1 MLTLVV
7 LQGPDKGRRFELP
20 DAPLLIGRDS
30 RQLPLT
36 DNTVSRRHCDLRLN
50 ERGEWVLR
58 DLGSSNGTYVNGQRA
73 DRPVTLKLGDQ
84 MRVGRTLLVFG
95 AQLGMVKAGAG
106 VELMG
111 EESGMDSSIINTL
124 PSSDDSMVLAVP
136 EPAVA
141 AMSNLKVLYRLSAA
155 LGSSFKL
162 EQICDVVMDLVFE
175 HVQADRGILFLVD
188 TREPEK
194 VHAKVVRVRDETVK
208 SRTDGGVKSGAHAS
222 NQSAT
227 QTPTGTATTSIQAP
241 EALEK
246 VQASRTIIQTVLR
259 SGDGVLSSNAM
270 ADPRFR
276 KGKSVHDMGIRS
288 CLCVPI
294 KVKKLDARATPVAVS
309 APTASTSAGAATAG
323 TTSAEQ
329 AAIDKRAAEDVIGVI
344 YIDSS
349 VKNYTYSTD
358 QLRLLTSIGLQAGLA
373 IQNARLYQAGLEAE
387 RLAAIGETTAALSHS
402 IKNILQALRGGA
414 DVVEIGLKHA
424 NLEQAR
430 KGWTV
435 VDRNL
440 EKILNL
446 TLNLLAYS
454 RPREPQIAMVN
465 PAALIN
471 ECVELIAPVCNERG
485 AMAVADVDRNTPAVP
500 MDADGMHQ
508 VIMNLLA
515 NSLDALRPNASGL
528 IKVAARFDPDES
540 ECQID
545 ITDNG
550 VGIEASMMRHL
561 FELFHSTKGNRGT
574 GLGLAVAKKIVEE
587 HGGTIA
593 ASSRPGE
600 GATFSIRLP
609 VYRLAGEPGSTHGPA
624 VTAPRR

>member
-73 DRPVTLKLGDQ
+73 DRPVPLKLGDQ

-194 VHAKVVRVRDETVK
+194 VHPKVVRVRDETVK
-208 SRTDGGVKSGAHAS
+208 SRTDRGLKSGTHPS
-222 NQSAT
+222 NQPAT
-227 QTPTGTATTSIQAP
+227 QAPTGTATTSIQAS

-294 KVKKLDARATPVAVS
+294 KVKKLDARATPTSSTPAN
-309 APTASTSAGAATAG
+309 ATSA
-323 TTSAEQ
+323 TSSEQ
-329 AAIDKRAAEDVIGVI
+329 AAADRRAAEDVIGVI

-465 PAALIN
+465 PATLIN
-471 ECVELIAPVCNERG
+471 ECIELIAPVCNERG

-587 HGGTIA
+587 HGGSIA

-609 VYRLAGEPGSTHGPA
+609 VYQLAGEPGSTHGPA
-624 VTAPRR
+624 VTEPRR